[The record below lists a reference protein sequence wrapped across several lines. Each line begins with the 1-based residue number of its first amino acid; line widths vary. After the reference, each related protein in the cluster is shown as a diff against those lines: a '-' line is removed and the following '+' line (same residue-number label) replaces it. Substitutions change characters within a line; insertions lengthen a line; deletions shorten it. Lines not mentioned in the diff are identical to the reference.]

1 MTENKGKRRPL
12 FYFRLQRSSRARWI
26 VQGRAPPWFAEKIIL
41 ARGLRYFFAKPAQSG
56 TGQKGRQE
64 IKYRLDKPQMSNSK
78 NERYEQKQLHPD
90 GKIP

>member
-1 MTENKGKRRPL
+1 MTENREKGRPL

-26 VQGRAPPWFAEKIIL
+26 VQGRAPPWFAEKSSSPGGSGIFSQSL
-41 ARGLRYFFAKPAQSG
+41 VQSG

-78 NERYEQKQLHPD
+78 NEEYEQKQLHSD

>member
-1 MTENKGKRRPL
+1 MTENKGKGRPL

-41 ARGLRYFFAKPAQSG
+41 ARWLRYFFAKPCAIRHG
-56 TGQKGRQE
+56 TERQAR

>member
-1 MTENKGKRRPL
+1 MTENKGKGDRCFISACKGRPVPAGL
-12 FYFRLQRSSRARWI
+12 CKAGPL
-26 VQGRAPPWFAEKIIL
+26 
-41 ARGLRYFFAKPAQSG
+41 RGLLKKSSSPGGSGIFSQSLAQSG

>member
-1 MTENKGKRRPL
+1 MTENKEKETAVL
-12 FYFRLQRSSRARWI
+12 FPPAKSSRARWI

-41 ARGLRYFFAKPAQSG
+41 ARVLRYFSQSLAQSG

-78 NERYEQKQLHPD
+78 K
-90 GKIP
+90 

>member
-1 MTENKGKRRPL
+1 MTENREKGRPL

-41 ARGLRYFFAKPAQSG
+41 ARGLRYFSQSLVQSG

-78 NERYEQKQLHPD
+78 K
-90 GKIP
+90 

>member
-1 MTENKGKRRPL
+1 MTENREKEKPL
-12 FYFRLQRSSRARWI
+12 FYFRLQRSSHARWI
-26 VQGRAPPWFAEKIIL
+26 VQGRSPPWFAEKIIL
-41 ARGLRYFFAKPAQSG
+41 ARGSGIFSQSLALSG

-78 NERYEQKQLHPD
+78 NERYEQKQLHPN

>member
-1 MTENKGKRRPL
+1 MTVNKRIVPL

-26 VQGRAPPWFAEKIIL
+26 VQGRAPPGFAEKIIL
-41 ARGLRYFFAKPAQSG
+41 ARGSGIFSQSLAQSG

>member
-1 MTENKGKRRPL
+1 MTVNRRKRRPL

-26 VQGRAPPWFAEKIIL
+26 VQGRAL
-41 ARGLRYFFAKPAQSG
+41 RGLLKKSSSPECSGIFSQSLALSG

>member
-1 MTENKGKRRPL
+1 GDRCFISACKGRPVPAGL
-12 FYFRLQRSSRARWI
+12 CKAGPL
-26 VQGRAPPWFAEKIIL
+26 
-41 ARGLRYFFAKPAQSG
+41 RGLLKKSSSPGGSGIFSQSLAQSG

>member
-1 MTENKGKRRPL
+1 MTENREKGRPL

-41 ARGLRYFFAKPAQSG
+41 ARVLRYFSQSLAQSG

>member
-26 VQGRAPPWFAEKIIL
+26 VQGRALPWFAEKIIL
-41 ARGLRYFFAKPAQSG
+41 ARGLRYFFAKPCAIRHG
-56 TGQKGRQE
+56 TERQA
-64 IKYRLDKPQMSNSK
+64 RNKPQMSNSK

>member
-1 MTENKGKRRPL
+1 MLKK
-12 FYFRLQRSSRARWI
+12 SSSPGGSGI
-26 VQGRAPPWFAEKIIL
+26 FSQSL
-41 ARGLRYFFAKPAQSG
+41 AQSG

>member
-1 MTENKGKRRPL
+1 MTENKEKRRPL
-12 FYFRLQRSSRARWI
+12 FYFSLQSSSRALWI
-26 VQGRAPPWFAEKIIL
+26 VQGRA
-41 ARGLRYFFAKPAQSG
+41 LRVSRKNHPRCACGIFSQSLAQSG

>member
-1 MTENKGKRRPL
+1 MTENKEKGRPL

-26 VQGRAPPWFAEKIIL
+26 VQAGPL
-41 ARGLRYFFAKPAQSG
+41 RGLLKKSSSHECSGIFSQSLAQSG

-78 NERYEQKQLHPD
+78 K
-90 GKIP
+90 

>member
-1 MTENKGKRRPL
+1 MTENREKGRPL

-26 VQGRAPPWFAEKIIL
+26 GPL
-41 ARGLRYFFAKPAQSG
+41 RGLLKKSSSHECSGIFSQSLALSG

-78 NERYEQKQLHPD
+78 K
-90 GKIP
+90 